1 MDATSVAELIREEHP
16 QIIATILIHLDR
28 QKSSEVLAL
37 FTDRLR
43 NDVILRIATFGG
55 VQPGALRE
63 LTDVLSKLLSGQS
76 LKRSRMGG
84 VRTAAEIINLM
95 STAHEEAVIDG
106 VRLHDGDLAQKIIDE
121 MFLFENLLEVD
132 DRGIQRVLKEIAT
145 ESLIVALKGA
155 PAELRDKFI
164 RNMSTRAGEMLR
176 EDLDAL
182 GPVRVSQVEAEQKN
196 ILQVVRRLA
205 DAGEVQIGGGDD
217 AYVFERGLAAP
228 YRTARGAAGAT
239 PVVLHRSE
247 PPRRTARRGLAA
259 LADGFAGPAH
269 RVARD
274 RARGTRRTGT
284 APDRLR
290 GARRHARRRAQG
302 RLRTRL
308 YAGPDP
314 GLWRRPP
321 HGRLCTRP
329 GSRAQRSHAPAG
341 PGREL
346 PPGTR
351 RG

>member
-1 MDATSVAELIREEHP
+1 MTTAKGISESGLQKSAVLMMAIGEDAAAEVFKHLSQREVQELGSAMATLSSVTREEMADVLGEFRTETEQYLALNVDSNAFIRSVLNKALGEERAQSVIEDILESRDPGGGIDSLNWMDATAIAELIRDEHP

-55 VQPGALRE
+55 VQPGALQE
-63 LTDVLSKLLSGQS
+63 LTDVLTKLLAGQS

-155 PAELRDKFI
+155 PQELRDKFI

-182 GPVRVSQVEAEQKN
+182 GPVRVSQVEAEQKA

-217 AYVFERGLAAP
+217 AYV
-228 YRTARGAAGAT
+228 
-239 PVVLHRSE
+239 
-247 PPRRTARRGLAA
+247 
-259 LADGFAGPAH
+259 
-269 RVARD
+269 
-274 RARGTRRTGT
+274 
-284 APDRLR
+284 
-290 GARRHARRRAQG
+290 
-302 RLRTRL
+302 
-308 YAGPDP
+308 
-314 GLWRRPP
+314 
-321 HGRLCTRP
+321 
-329 GSRAQRSHAPAG
+329 
-341 PGREL
+341 
-346 PPGTR
+346 
-351 RG
+351 

>member
-1 MDATSVAELIREEHP
+1 MTSAKAASSATGLQKSAVLMMAIGEDAAAEVFKHLSQREVQELGSAMAELRSVTREEMAVVLSEFRGETEQYLALNVDSSSFIRSVLNKALGEERAQSVIEDILESRDPGSGIDSLNWMDATSVAELIREEHP

-28 QKSSEVLAL
+28 QKASEVLSL

-55 VQPGALRE
+55 VQPGALQE

-155 PAELRDKFI
+155 PQELRDKFI

-182 GPVRVSQVEAEQKN
+182 GPVRVSQVEAEQKA

-217 AYVFERGLAAP
+217 AYV
-228 YRTARGAAGAT
+228 
-239 PVVLHRSE
+239 
-247 PPRRTARRGLAA
+247 
-259 LADGFAGPAH
+259 
-269 RVARD
+269 
-274 RARGTRRTGT
+274 
-284 APDRLR
+284 
-290 GARRHARRRAQG
+290 
-302 RLRTRL
+302 
-308 YAGPDP
+308 
-314 GLWRRPP
+314 
-321 HGRLCTRP
+321 
-329 GSRAQRSHAPAG
+329 
-341 PGREL
+341 
-346 PPGTR
+346 
-351 RG
+351 

>member
-1 MDATSVAELIREEHP
+1 MTSAKAALATPTTGLQKSAILMMAIGEDAAAEVFRHLSQREVQELGSAMAELRSVTREEMAGVLSEFRGETEQYLALNVDSSSFIRSVLNKALGEERAQSVIEDILESRDPGSGIDSLNWMDATSVAELIREEHP

-55 VQPGALRE
+55 VQPGALQE

-217 AYVFERGLAAP
+217 AYV
-228 YRTARGAAGAT
+228 
-239 PVVLHRSE
+239 
-247 PPRRTARRGLAA
+247 
-259 LADGFAGPAH
+259 
-269 RVARD
+269 
-274 RARGTRRTGT
+274 
-284 APDRLR
+284 
-290 GARRHARRRAQG
+290 
-302 RLRTRL
+302 
-308 YAGPDP
+308 
-314 GLWRRPP
+314 
-321 HGRLCTRP
+321 
-329 GSRAQRSHAPAG
+329 
-341 PGREL
+341 
-346 PPGTR
+346 
-351 RG
+351 

>member
-1 MDATSVAELIREEHP
+1 MTSAKAASASPATGLQKSAILMMAIGEDAAAEVFKHLSQREVQELGSAMAELRSVTREEMAGVLSEFRGETEQYLALNVDSSSFIRSVLNKALGEERAQSVIEDILESRDPGSGIDSLNWMDSTSVAELIREEHP

-28 QKSSEVLAL
+28 QKASEVLGM

-55 VQPGALRE
+55 VQPGALQE

-155 PAELRDKFI
+155 PQELRDKFI

-182 GPVRVSQVEAEQKN
+182 GPVRVSQVEAEQKA

-217 AYVFERGLAAP
+217 AYV
-228 YRTARGAAGAT
+228 
-239 PVVLHRSE
+239 
-247 PPRRTARRGLAA
+247 
-259 LADGFAGPAH
+259 
-269 RVARD
+269 
-274 RARGTRRTGT
+274 
-284 APDRLR
+284 
-290 GARRHARRRAQG
+290 
-302 RLRTRL
+302 
-308 YAGPDP
+308 
-314 GLWRRPP
+314 
-321 HGRLCTRP
+321 
-329 GSRAQRSHAPAG
+329 
-341 PGREL
+341 
-346 PPGTR
+346 
-351 RG
+351 

>member
-1 MDATSVAELIREEHP
+1 MTSAKAASASAPTSGLQKSAILMMAIGEDAAAEVFKHLSQREVQELGSAMAELRSVTREEMAGVLGEFRGETEQYLALNVDSSSFIRSVLNKALGEERAQSVIEDILESRDPGSGIDSLNWMDSTSVAELIREEHP

-28 QKSSEVLAL
+28 QKASEVLAM
-37 FTDRLR
+37 FTERLR

-55 VQPGALRE
+55 VQPGALQE

-155 PAELRDKFI
+155 PPELRDKFI

-182 GPVRVSQVEAEQKN
+182 GPVRVSQVEAEQKA

-217 AYVFERGLAAP
+217 AYV
-228 YRTARGAAGAT
+228 
-239 PVVLHRSE
+239 
-247 PPRRTARRGLAA
+247 
-259 LADGFAGPAH
+259 
-269 RVARD
+269 
-274 RARGTRRTGT
+274 
-284 APDRLR
+284 
-290 GARRHARRRAQG
+290 
-302 RLRTRL
+302 
-308 YAGPDP
+308 
-314 GLWRRPP
+314 
-321 HGRLCTRP
+321 
-329 GSRAQRSHAPAG
+329 
-341 PGREL
+341 
-346 PPGTR
+346 
-351 RG
+351 

>member
-1 MDATSVAELIREEHP
+1 MTSAKATATATATSGLQKSAILMMAIGEDAAAEVFKHLSQREVQELGSAMAELRSVTREEMAGVLHEFRGETEQYLALNVDSSSFIRSVLNKALGEERAQSVIEDILESRDPGSGIDSLNWMDATSVAELIRDEHP

-55 VQPGALRE
+55 VQPGALQE

-121 MFLFENLLEVD
+121 MFLFENLMEVD

-155 PAELRDKFI
+155 PQELRDKFI

-182 GPVRVSQVEAEQKN
+182 GPVRVSQVEAEQKA

-217 AYVFERGLAAP
+217 AYV
-228 YRTARGAAGAT
+228 
-239 PVVLHRSE
+239 
-247 PPRRTARRGLAA
+247 
-259 LADGFAGPAH
+259 
-269 RVARD
+269 
-274 RARGTRRTGT
+274 
-284 APDRLR
+284 
-290 GARRHARRRAQG
+290 
-302 RLRTRL
+302 
-308 YAGPDP
+308 
-314 GLWRRPP
+314 
-321 HGRLCTRP
+321 
-329 GSRAQRSHAPAG
+329 
-341 PGREL
+341 
-346 PPGTR
+346 
-351 RG
+351 

>member
-1 MDATSVAELIREEHP
+1 MTTAKGISESGLQKSAVLMMAIGEDAAAEVFRHLSQREVQELGSAMATLSSVTREEMAEVLGEFRTETEQYLALNVDSNAFIRSVLNKALGEERAQSVIEDILESRDPGGGIDSLNWMDATAIAELIRDEHP

-55 VQPGALRE
+55 VQPGALQE
-63 LTDVLSKLLSGQS
+63 LTDVLTKLLAGQS

-155 PAELRDKFI
+155 PQELRDKFI

-182 GPVRVSQVEAEQKN
+182 GPVRVSQVEAEQKA

-217 AYVFERGLAAP
+217 AYV
-228 YRTARGAAGAT
+228 
-239 PVVLHRSE
+239 
-247 PPRRTARRGLAA
+247 
-259 LADGFAGPAH
+259 
-269 RVARD
+269 
-274 RARGTRRTGT
+274 
-284 APDRLR
+284 
-290 GARRHARRRAQG
+290 
-302 RLRTRL
+302 
-308 YAGPDP
+308 
-314 GLWRRPP
+314 
-321 HGRLCTRP
+321 
-329 GSRAQRSHAPAG
+329 
-341 PGREL
+341 
-346 PPGTR
+346 
-351 RG
+351 

>member
-1 MDATSVAELIREEHP
+1 MTTAKGMSESGLQKSAVLMMAIGEDAAAEVFKHLSQREVQELGSAMATLSSVTREEMAEVLGEFRSETEQYLALNVDSNAFIRSVLNKALGEERAQSVIEDILESRDPGGGIDSLNWMDATAIAELIRDEHP

-55 VQPGALRE
+55 VQPGALQE
-63 LTDVLSKLLSGQS
+63 LTDVLTKLLAGQS

-155 PAELRDKFI
+155 PQELRDKFI

-176 EDLDAL
+176 EDLEAL
-182 GPVRVSQVEAEQKN
+182 GPVRVSQVEAEQKA

-217 AYVFERGLAAP
+217 AYV
-228 YRTARGAAGAT
+228 
-239 PVVLHRSE
+239 
-247 PPRRTARRGLAA
+247 
-259 LADGFAGPAH
+259 
-269 RVARD
+269 
-274 RARGTRRTGT
+274 
-284 APDRLR
+284 
-290 GARRHARRRAQG
+290 
-302 RLRTRL
+302 
-308 YAGPDP
+308 
-314 GLWRRPP
+314 
-321 HGRLCTRP
+321 
-329 GSRAQRSHAPAG
+329 
-341 PGREL
+341 
-346 PPGTR
+346 
-351 RG
+351 

>member
-1 MDATSVAELIREEHP
+1 MTSAKAASASPATGLQKSAILMMAIGEDAAAEVFKHLSQREVQELGSAMAELRSVTREEMAGVLSEFRGETEQYLALNVDSSSFIRSVLNKALGEERAQSVIEDILESRDPGSGIDSLNWLDSTSVAELIREEPP

-28 QKSSEVLAL
+28 QKASEVLGM

-55 VQPGALRE
+55 VQPGALQE

-155 PAELRDKFI
+155 PQELRDKFI

-182 GPVRVSQVEAEQKN
+182 GPVRVSQVEAEQKA

-217 AYVFERGLAAP
+217 AYV
-228 YRTARGAAGAT
+228 
-239 PVVLHRSE
+239 
-247 PPRRTARRGLAA
+247 
-259 LADGFAGPAH
+259 
-269 RVARD
+269 
-274 RARGTRRTGT
+274 
-284 APDRLR
+284 
-290 GARRHARRRAQG
+290 
-302 RLRTRL
+302 
-308 YAGPDP
+308 
-314 GLWRRPP
+314 
-321 HGRLCTRP
+321 
-329 GSRAQRSHAPAG
+329 
-341 PGREL
+341 
-346 PPGTR
+346 
-351 RG
+351 

>member
-1 MDATSVAELIREEHP
+1 MTTAKGMSESGLQKSAVLMMAIGEDAAAEVFKHLSQREVQELGSAMATLSSVTREEMAEVLGEFRTETEQYLALNVDSNAFIRSVLNKALGEERAQSVIEDILESRDPGGGIDSLNWMDATAIAELIRDEHP

-55 VQPGALRE
+55 VQPGALQE
-63 LTDVLSKLLSGQS
+63 LTDVLTKLLAGQS

-155 PAELRDKFI
+155 PQELRDKFI

-182 GPVRVSQVEAEQKN
+182 GPVRVSQVEAEQKA

-217 AYVFERGLAAP
+217 AYV
-228 YRTARGAAGAT
+228 
-239 PVVLHRSE
+239 
-247 PPRRTARRGLAA
+247 
-259 LADGFAGPAH
+259 
-269 RVARD
+269 
-274 RARGTRRTGT
+274 
-284 APDRLR
+284 
-290 GARRHARRRAQG
+290 
-302 RLRTRL
+302 
-308 YAGPDP
+308 
-314 GLWRRPP
+314 
-321 HGRLCTRP
+321 
-329 GSRAQRSHAPAG
+329 
-341 PGREL
+341 
-346 PPGTR
+346 
-351 RG
+351 

>member
-1 MDATSVAELIREEHP
+1 MTTAKGSSVSGLQKSAILMMAVGEDAAAEVFRHLSQREVQELGSAMATLSSVTREEMAGVLGEFRTETEQYLALNVDSGSFIRSVLNKALGEERAQSVIEDILESRDPGSGIDSLNWMDATAIAELIRDEHP
-16 QIIATILIHLDR
+16 QIIATIMIHLDR
-28 QKSSEVLAL
+28 QKASEVLAL

-55 VQPGALRE
+55 VQPGALQE

-155 PAELRDKFI
+155 PQELRDKFI

-176 EDLDAL
+176 EDLEAL
-182 GPVRVSQVEAEQKN
+182 GPVRVSQVEAEQKA

-205 DAGEVQIGGGDD
+205 DAGEVQIGGGED
-217 AYVFERGLAAP
+217 AYV
-228 YRTARGAAGAT
+228 
-239 PVVLHRSE
+239 
-247 PPRRTARRGLAA
+247 
-259 LADGFAGPAH
+259 
-269 RVARD
+269 
-274 RARGTRRTGT
+274 
-284 APDRLR
+284 
-290 GARRHARRRAQG
+290 
-302 RLRTRL
+302 
-308 YAGPDP
+308 
-314 GLWRRPP
+314 
-321 HGRLCTRP
+321 
-329 GSRAQRSHAPAG
+329 
-341 PGREL
+341 
-346 PPGTR
+346 
-351 RG
+351 